1 MDTLKAE
8 LRDKKV
14 KALRR
19 EGYVT
24 GNLFGREIDGS
35 ILVKMTK
42 KDVSDILRRN
52 EKGSRINLDVA
63 GTKYDVLIKEIDYGP
78 FAKEINDIEF
88 QALVSNEEVHSTAEI
103 VIQNKEAVTEGVL
116 EELLEEISYK
126 ALPAYLVDK
135 IVIDA
140 GKLRLGDVIRVK
152 DLDIARNPNID
163 VLTSP
168 DKVIVSVVASKNAG
182 VDEDADADG
191 GETGEEAK

>member
-1 MDTLKAE
+1 MNTLKAE

-42 KDVSDILRRN
+42 KDVAEILRDC
-52 EKGSRINLDVA
+52 EKGSRINLDVE
-63 GTKYDVLIKEIDYGP
+63 GKKYDALIKEIDYAP

-88 QALVSNEEVHSTAEI
+88 QALISNEIVHSTAEI
-103 VIQNKEAVTEGVL
+103 VLQNKETVTEGVL
-116 EELLEEISYK
+116 EELLEEVSFK
-126 ALPAYLVDK
+126 ALPAHLVDK

-140 GKLRLGDVIRVK
+140 GKLRIGDTVRVK
-152 DLDIARNPNID
+152 DLDIYKDANID
-163 VLTSP
+163 VLTDP
-168 DKVIVSVVASKNAG
+168 EKVIVSVVASKNTAA
-182 VDEDADADG
+182 DDDA
-191 GETGEEAK
+191 ETEEAAQAE